1 MQEDNMVIS
10 NVVFIR
16 KHKLDAQLEKH
27 VMVWK
32 IDGQYQKLQILSII
46 IYEMLI
52 MQP

>member
-10 NVVFIR
+10 NVVFKR
-16 KHKLDAQLEKH
+16 KHKLVAQLEKH

-32 IDGQYQKLQILSII
+32 SDGLYQKLQSLSI

>member
-10 NVVFIR
+10 NVVFIW
-16 KHKLDAQLEKH
+16 KHKLVAQLEKH

-32 IDGQYQKLQILSII
+32 IDGLYQKLQILSII

>member
-1 MQEDNMVIS
+1 MQENIMVIS

-16 KHKLDAQLEKH
+16 KPKLVAQLEKH

-32 IDGQYQKLQILSII
+32 IDGLYQKLQSLSII

>member
-1 MQEDNMVIS
+1 MQVDNMVIS
-10 NVVFIR
+10 SVVFIQ
-16 KHKLDAQLEKH
+16 KHKLVGQLEKH

-32 IDGQYQKLQILSII
+32 IDGLYQKLQSLPII